1 MYMFSG
7 LLAVMVVSV
16 IFAATAA
23 EAKSTDNGSSVC
35 PSVFILSRIDGV
47 IGNSEL
53 KAILHIIPKVSKIN
67 SYNNCTN
74 KISQTGGPPTASLFL
89 GSSAYISCALRIKPV
104 ADKFFEPHQLIV

>member
-1 MYMFSG
+1 MKTRLLALLLAGAVTAS

-67 SYNNCTN
+67 S
-74 KISQTGGPPTASLFL
+74 SLL
-89 GSSAYISCALRIKPV
+89 
-104 ADKFFEPHQLIV
+104 